1 MDPILCICALRLSR
15 GLLGSKQQ
23 ARLFRQ
29 RSRLVRRFPG
39 EFRFASAEVAV
50 SGRLPIDGAA
60 EIEALDNALGRK
72 REVLADELSKLGL
85 SDFAGA
91 ECVNADADRLSHAD
105 GIGELDFSAISQAGS
120 NDVLG
125 DVSGHISRGTID
137 LGRILTGKGAS
148 AVTARAAVAVHDDLA
163 ASEPGVA
170 HRSADNKTACRI
182 DVVLGVLVKPRSRKD
197 CLDDVF
203 EDVGMQFLITDT
215 FGMLAGDNNCIDA
228 GRLPILVV
236 LDGDLALAV
245 RA

>member
-1 MDPILCICALRLSR
+1 M
-15 GLLGSKQQ
+15 
-23 ARLFRQ
+23 
-29 RSRLVRRFPG
+29 
-39 EFRFASAEVAV
+39 AV

-105 GIGELDFSAISQAGS
+105 GIGKLDFSAISQAGS

-148 AVTARAAVAVHDDLA
+148 AV
-163 ASEPGVA
+163 
-170 HRSADNKTACRI
+170 SADNKTACRI
-182 DVVLGVLVKPRSRKD
+182 DVVLGVLVKPRGRKD